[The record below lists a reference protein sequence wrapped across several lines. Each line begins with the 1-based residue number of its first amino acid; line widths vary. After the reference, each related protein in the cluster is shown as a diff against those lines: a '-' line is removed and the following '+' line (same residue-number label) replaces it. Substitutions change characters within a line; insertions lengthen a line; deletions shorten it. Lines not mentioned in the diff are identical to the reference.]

1 MRIFSASYDTKWRL
15 FKKYANNNSCSPL
28 PQDVIKYNKT
38 NLLMLKAGIV
48 SLFLKFVFKLKK
60 VKNGYTIMNNH
71 FQVQNSHLK

>member
-1 MRIFSASYDTKWRL
+1 MTQITPVQKISLS
-15 FKKYANNNSCSPL
+15 NSCPSL
-28 PQDVIKYNKT
+28 QQKVIKYNKT

-48 SLFLKFVFKLKK
+48 SLFLKFVFKFKK